1 MFAAPAD
8 SVIIKLMADTG
19 GIITLDRDKALEQLL
34 LRIENENLIKHS
46 LAVEAIMRK
55 LARHFSEYENLWG
68 ITGLVHDIDYER
80 VNGDMNLHGKMGGD
94 ILEGL
99 NADSTIVYAVRAHNP
114 MNNIPRRR
122 KIDKALYCAGP
133 MADLI
138 MACASALPGKK
149 LKDVNAGFVI
159 ECFYLKNFAQGA
171 NREKIASC
179 SELGLTLKEFTD
191 ISLEAL
197 QEISDQLGL

>member
-1 MFAAPAD
+1 MGRNC
-8 SVIIKLMADTG
+8 K
-19 GIITLDRDKALEQLL
+19 LDRERALEELM
-34 LRIENENLIKHS
+34 LRIENENMIKHS

-55 LARHFSEYENLWG
+55 LARHFNEHENLWG

-80 VNGDMNLHGKMGGD
+80 VNGDMTLHGKMGGD

-122 KIDKALYCAGP
+122 KIDKALYCADP
-133 MADLI
+133 MSGLI
-138 MACASALPGKK
+138 IACALILPDKK
-149 LKDVNAGFVI
+149 LKDVDAGFVI
-159 ECFYLKNFAQGA
+159 NRFHQKGFARGA
-171 NREKIASC
+171 NREQIASC
-179 SELGLTLKEFTD
+179 SELGLTLEEFTA

-197 QEISDQLGL
+197 KEISDQLGL